1 MRKYRPKRGKLLFAI
16 SMTGLLM
23 GHGAWMGPAV
33 AQGVLG
39 DTAQA
44 TLDLSVDLEAA
55 PAQIQIS
62 GLSEIVINKT
72 VGDAVIDIPETSA
85 CVYMEGGDQYSVSV
99 TANPLSDNGQHYPYK
114 IEAYQNTLSSP
125 SIELDV
131 GSSIVQGAAQGFQAS
146 TQQGCAQSQ
155 KLLIRVSDVGS
166 SEFTE
171 PFSASTTI
179 IFDVQPE

>member
-1 MRKYRPKRGKLLFAI
+1 
-16 SMTGLLM
+16 MTGLLM
-23 GHGAWMGPAV
+23 GHGAWIGPAA

-62 GLSEIVINKT
+62 GLSEIAIDKT
-72 VGDAVIDIPETSA
+72 VGDAAIDIPETTA
-85 CVYMEGGDQYSVSV
+85 CVYMEGGDQYSVTV
-99 TANPLSDNGQHYPYK
+99 TANALSNNGNHYPYK
-114 IEAYQNTLSSP
+114 IEAYQSTLSSP
-125 SIELDV
+125 RIELNV
-131 GSSIVQGAAQGFQAS
+131 SASVEQGSAQGFQAS
-146 TQQGCAQSQ
+146 TQQGCAGTQ
-155 KLLIRVSDVGS
+155 KLLIRVTDVGS

>member
-1 MRKYRPKRGKLLFAI
+1 MMKYRLEHRKLFCATF
-16 SMTGLLM
+16 MAGLLI
-23 GHGAWMGPAV
+23 GHGAWMGTAV
-33 AQGVLG
+33 AQDILG
-39 DTAQA
+39 DTAQD
-44 TLDLSVDLEAA
+44 TLDLSVNLEAA

-72 VGDAVIDIPETSA
+72 VGDAAIDDQETTA

-99 TANPLSDNGQHYPYK
+99 TANALSDGGKHYPYK
-114 IEAYQNTLSSP
+114 IEAYQSTLSSP

-131 GSSIVQGAAQGFQAS
+131 SASVEQGSAQGFQAS
-146 TQQGCAQSQ
+146 TQQGCAGTQ
-155 KLLIRVSDVGS
+155 KLLIRVTDVGS
-166 SEFTE
+166 NEITE